1 MDDRMRAVGWFG
13 GAAVSALLW
22 VAIVDAGQM
31 LLRAL

>member
-1 MDDRMRAVGWFG
+1 MDDRMRAIGWFG

-22 VAIVDAGQM
+22 VALVDMGQL